1 MKKVVLLFLAP
12 LIIISQ
18 NYEYEPKKKI
28 TDYEYSPLWTVYDGG
43 EEDPSILYNLFGDYY
58 FGLSY
63 FGNSFKTNVGFSMFE
78 WTFLLPEDW
87 DKEEDDPK
95 EIGYD
100 SGEDVALKF
109 STSFDYMIDSNAY
122 SFDTPSDELGTG
134 FISIN
139 IGFIGKE
146 SVAGDRAMGNLS
158 FGWLIFDND
167 KIFHKG
173 GNVKSFKVMGE
184 SKVSENLWVNGGFY
198 FDKDRKTDERHD
210 LPFFG
215 LSYRF

>member
-1 MKKVVLLFLAP
+1 MKKLILLILMPLFVV
-12 LIIISQ
+12 SQ
-18 NYEYEPKKKI
+18 
-28 TDYEYSPLWTVYDGG
+28 DYEYNPKKEIIDHEFFTLWTVSEKEGSG
-43 EEDPSILYNLFGDYY
+43 KILYDIFGDTY

-63 FGNSFKTNVGFSMFE
+63 FGNSFKTNVGLHMLK
-78 WTFLLPEDW
+78 WTFIFEKGW
-87 DKEEDDPK
+87 DKEDLN
-95 EIGYD
+95 
-100 SGEDVALKF
+100 SGDAAVIL

-139 IGFIGKE
+139 MQFIDQE
-146 SVAGDRAMGNLS
+146 SVNGTRPSGSLS
-158 FGWLIFDND
+158 FGWLVFDND
-167 KIFHKG
+167 KTFHKG

>member
-1 MKKVVLLFLAP
+1 MKKIILLFLAP
-12 LIIISQ
+12 LFIYSQ
-18 NYEYEPKKKI
+18 DYKYEPKKKLS
-28 TDYEYSPLWTVYDGG
+28 DYEYSPLWTVNDGG
-43 EEDPSILYNLFGDYY
+43 EEGVTLLYDLFGDAY

-63 FGNSFKTNVGFSMFE
+63 FGNSFKTNVGISMFE
-78 WTFLLPEDW
+78 WTFLLPKDF
-87 DKEEDDPK
+87 DKEETDNN
-95 EIGYD
+95 
-100 SGEDVALKF
+100 DVAIIL
-109 STSFDYMIDSNAY
+109 STSFDYMMDSNAY

-139 IGFIGKE
+139 IGFIDKE
-146 SVAGDRAMGNLS
+146 SVTGDRAMGNLS

-173 GNVKSFKVMGE
+173 GNVKSFKVMAE
-184 SKVSENLWVNGGFY
+184 SKVAGNLWANGGFY

>member
-1 MKKVVLLFLAP
+1 MKKIVLLFLAP
-12 LIIISQ
+12 LFILSQ
-18 NYEYEPKKKI
+18 DYEYEPKKKI

-43 EEDPSILYNLFGDYY
+43 EENPTILYDLFGDIY

-78 WTFLLPEDW
+78 WTYLVPKDV
-87 DKEEDDPK
+87 DEEYNWGDDV
-95 EIGYD
+95 GD
-100 SGEDVALKF
+100 FAFKF
-109 STSFDYMIDSNAY
+109 STSFDYIIDSNAY

-139 IGFIGKE
+139 IGVIGQE
-146 SVAGDRAMGNLS
+146 SVTGHREMGNLS

-173 GNVKSFKVMGE
+173 GNVKSFKVMLE
-184 SKVSENLWVNGGFY
+184 SRVGGKLWANGGFY

>member
-1 MKKVVLLFLAP
+1 MKKIILLFLAP
-12 LIIISQ
+12 LFILSQ
-18 NYEYEPKKKI
+18 DYKYEPKKKI
-28 TDYEYSPLWTVYDGG
+28 TDYEYSPLWTAYDGG
-43 EEDPSILYNLFGDYY
+43 EEAPTILYDLFGDVY

-63 FGNSFKTNVGFSMFE
+63 FGNSFKTNFGFSMLE
-78 WTFLLPEDW
+78 WTFLFPKDF
-87 DKEEDDPK
+87 DKEETDNN
-95 EIGYD
+95 
-100 SGEDVALKF
+100 DVALML
-109 STSFDYMIDSNAY
+109 STSFDYMMDSNAY

-139 IGFIGKE
+139 IGFIDKE

-173 GNVKSFKVMGE
+173 GNVKSFKVMAE
-184 SKVSENLWVNGGFY
+184 SKVSGDLWANGGFY
-198 FDKDRKTDERHD
+198 FDKDRKTSERHD